1 MSFYKL
7 PLSYI
12 HIELTTRCNAAC
24 PMCLRNINGDIKN
37 PYLNIDDF
45 DIKWLDKI
53 DIPVGKKVLLCGNYG
68 DPIAYPHLFE
78 FIEAWNKKFGTS
90 ITIMTNGGA
99 RNVDWWKKL
108 ATITDN
114 KIKVIFG
121 IDGLEDTNH
130 LYRRNV
136 KWKKLMENAKAF
148 IDAGGTA
155 WWKFIIFK
163 HNQHQLH
170 DAKKL
175 ATNMG
180 FENFEQ
186 IKTNRFENNE
196 LPVLDKTGN
205 TLYKLYEPD
214 IPDDVFYA
222 KNSYRSVKSIDPE
235 SVERINCYAKKES
248 SMYIAADGRVYPCC
262 NTGYHYSGPNRREME
277 IAQET
282 QTPYSLTN
290 SKVSEII
297 NGDFFRGFEK
307 TWTTTPYKKCHRV
320 CGYKRGILH
329 KVEDLK

>member
-24 PMCLRNINGDIKN
+24 PMCLRNINGDMKN
-37 PYLNIDDF
+37 PYLKLDDF

-53 DIPVGKKVLLCGNYG
+53 DIPVGKKVQLCGNYG
-68 DPIAYPHLFE
+68 DPIVYPHLFD
-78 FIEAWNKKFGTS
+78 FIKAWKEKFNTP

-99 RNVDWWKKL
+99 RNTDWWKEL
-108 ATITDN
+108 AEILDN
-114 KIKVIFG
+114 RCKVVFG

-136 KWKKLMENAKAF
+136 KWNKLMENAKAF
-148 IDAGGTA
+148 IDAGGRA
-155 WWKFIIFK
+155 WWKFIVFK
-163 HNQHQLH
+163 HNQHQIE
-170 DAKKL
+170 DAKILAKKMKFESFEKL
-175 ATNMG
+175 
-180 FENFEQ
+180 
-186 IKTNRFENNE
+186 KTNRFDRGV
-196 LPVLDKTGN
+196 LPVLDKNGN
-205 TLYKLYEPD
+205 NLYNIYEPNISKKGFLD
-214 IPDDVFYA
+214 
-222 KNSYRSVKSIDPE
+222 KNPYRAVANKDPARVKID
-235 SVERINCYAKKES
+235 CYAKKES

-262 NTGYHYSGPNRREME
+262 NTGYHYSGPNRIEME

-307 TWTTTPYKKCHRV
+307 TWTSTPYKKCHRV

-329 KVEDLK
+329 KIEDLK